1 MLRLKRLHRFLIGW
15 VLPVF
20 KLLPDALA
28 SSRATKRSRW
38 RRAICLL
45 WAAPNS
51 LLGLL
56 LGLVWWL
63 AGASAQRVDGVL
75 ELALPDTPASA
86 RPSRWRS
93 PFAAITLGH
102 VVLAVDAREM
112 ARCRAHERVHVAQ
125 YERWGPLF
133 LPAYFASS
141 LWQWFRGRR
150 AYWDN
155 QFEVEARRV
164 DGR

>member
-1 MLRLKRLHRFLIGW
+1 MLK
-15 VLPVF
+15 
-20 KLLPDALA
+20 
-28 SSRATKRSRW
+28 SERSRW
-38 RRAICLL
+38 RHAACLL

-51 LLGLL
+51 VLGLL

-63 AGASAQRVDGVL
+63 AGGRANRVDGVL
-75 ELALPDTPASA
+75 ELVLPDPPASA
-86 RPSRWRS
+86 RPSGWRL

-112 ARCRAHERVHVAQ
+112 VRCRAHERVHVAQ

-133 LPAYFASS
+133 LPAYLASS
-141 LWQWFRGRR
+141 LWQWLCGRD

-155 QFEVEARRV
+155 RFEVEARRA
-164 DGR
+164 DGG

>member
-1 MLRLKRLHRFLIGW
+1 MPNARVSAH
-15 VLPVF
+15 
-20 KLLPDALA
+20 
-28 SSRATKRSRW
+28 ATKRPRW
-38 RRAICLL
+38 RHAACLL

-51 LLGLL
+51 LLGLS

-63 AGASAQRVDGVL
+63 AGARANRMDGVL
-75 ELALPDTPASA
+75 ELVLPNAPAPA
-86 RPSRWRS
+86 RPGRWRL

-102 VVLAVDAREM
+102 VVLAVDAHEM

-133 LPAYFASS
+133 LPAYLGSS
-141 LWQWFRGRR
+141 LWQWLRGRD

-155 QFEVEARRV
+155 RFEVEARRA
-164 DGR
+164 DGG

>member
-1 MLRLKRLHRFLIGW
+1 MLL
-15 VLPVF
+15 VLR
-20 KLLPDALA
+20 LLPDAP
-28 SSRATKRSRW
+28 SSVHATKRARW
-38 RRAICLL
+38 RRAGCLL

-63 AGASAQRVDGVL
+63 AGARAQRVDGVL
-75 ELALPDTPASA
+75 ELALPDAPASS
-86 RPSRWRS
+86 RPGRLRL

-102 VVLAVDAREM
+102 VVLAVDGREM
-112 ARCRAHERVHVAQ
+112 RRWRAHERVHVAQ

-133 LPAYFASS
+133 LPAYLASS

-155 QFEVEARRV
+155 RFEVEARRV
-164 DGR
+164 AGG

>member
-1 MLRLKRLHRFLIGW
+1 LEILVLKLSPRA
-15 VLPVF
+15 P
-20 KLLPDALA
+20 A
-28 SSRATKRSRW
+28 SARAPW
-38 RRAICLL
+38 RRVACLL

-63 AGASAQRVDGVL
+63 TGAGAQRVDGVL
-75 ELALPDTPASA
+75 ELVLPDAPASA
-86 RPSRWRS
+86 RPTRWRL

-112 ARCRAHERVHVAQ
+112 HRWRAHERVHVAQ

-133 LPAYFASS
+133 LAAYLGSS
-141 LWQWFRGRR
+141 LWQWLQGRR

-155 QFEVEARRV
+155 RFEVEARRAE
-164 DGR
+164 GG

>member
-1 MLRLKRLHRFLIGW
+1 MARLAPVAERQRL
-15 VLPVF
+15 
-20 KLLPDALA
+20 
-28 SSRATKRSRW
+28 RW
-38 RRAICLL
+38 RRAARLL

-63 AGASAQRVDGVL
+63 AGAQAQRVDGVL
-75 ELALPDTPASA
+75 ELALPD
-86 RPSRWRS
+86 RPPQTGAVRWQL

-102 VVLAVDAREM
+102 VVLAVNAHEM
-112 ARCRAHERVHVAQ
+112 HRWRAHERVHVAQ

-133 LPAYFASS
+133 LPAYLASS
-141 LWQWFRGRR
+141 LWHWAQGRR

-155 QFEVEARRV
+155 RFEVEARRV
-164 DGR
+164 DGG

>member
-1 MLRLKRLHRFLIGW
+1 M
-15 VLPVF
+15 LPVF
-20 KLLPDALA
+20 KLLPHAIA
-28 SSRATKRSRW
+28 SSRATKRARW
-38 RRAICLL
+38 RRAVCLL
-45 WAAPNS
+45 WAAPHS

-63 AGASAQRVDGVL
+63 AGASAKQVDGVL
-75 ELALPDTPASA
+75 ELALPDATASA
-86 RPSRWRS
+86 RQIRWRL

-102 VVLAVDAREM
+102 VVLAVDTREM

-133 LPAYFASS
+133 LPAYLGSS
-141 LWQWFRGRR
+141 LWQWLRGRR

-155 QFEVEARRV
+155 RFEVEARRV

>member
-1 MLRLKRLHRFLIGW
+1 M
-15 VLPVF
+15 
-20 KLLPDALA
+20 
-28 SSRATKRSRW
+28 RW
-38 RRAICLL
+38 RRAACLL

-51 LLGLL
+51 LLGLF

-63 AGASAQRVDGVL
+63 AGASAQRLDGVL
-75 ELALPDTPASA
+75 ELVLPDSPSSA
-86 RPSRWRS
+86 RASHWRL

-112 ARCRAHERVHVAQ
+112 VRWRAHERVHVAQ

-133 LPAYFASS
+133 LPAYLASS
-141 LWQWFRGRR
+141 LWQWLRGRR

-155 QFEVEARRV
+155 RFEVEARRV
-164 DGR
+164 ADG

>member
-1 MLRLKRLHRFLIGW
+1 ML
-15 VLPVF
+15 
-20 KLLPDALA
+20 KLLPDAHA
-28 SSRATKRSRW
+28 SARATKRARW
-38 RRAICLL
+38 RRAGCLL

-63 AGASAQRVDGVL
+63 VGASAQRVDGVL
-75 ELALPDTPASA
+75 ELTLPDVSKST
-86 RPSRWRS
+86 RPSRWRL

-102 VVLAVDAREM
+102 VVLGVDAREM
-112 ARCRAHERVHVAQ
+112 SRWRAHERVHVAQ

-133 LPAYFASS
+133 LPAYLGSS
-141 LWQWFRGRR
+141 LWQWLRGRD

-155 QFEVEARRV
+155 RFEVEARRA
-164 DGR
+164 DGG

>member
-1 MLRLKRLHRFLIGW
+1 VPAATRAPKRAG
-15 VLPVF
+15 
-20 KLLPDALA
+20 
-28 SSRATKRSRW
+28 W
-38 RRAICLL
+38 RRAACLL

-56 LGLVWWL
+56 LGLLWWL
-63 AGASAQRVDGVL
+63 AGASAQHVDGVL
-75 ELALPDTPASA
+75 ELTLPDAPASE
-86 RPSRWRS
+86 RPARWRL

-112 ARCRAHERVHVAQ
+112 ARCRVHERVHVAQ
-125 YERWGPLF
+125 CERWGPLF
-133 LPAYFASS
+133 LPAYLASS
-141 LWQWFRGRR
+141 LWQWLRGRR

-155 QFEVEARRV
+155 SFEVEARQK

>member
-1 MLRLKRLHRFLIGW
+1 MFKR
-15 VLPVF
+15 
-20 KLLPDALA
+20 LPDAPA
-28 SSRATKRSRW
+28 PSRATKRMLW
-38 RRAICLL
+38 RRAGCLL

-75 ELALPDTPASA
+75 ELVLPDTSASA
-86 RPSRWRS
+86 RARRWRL

-112 ARCRAHERVHVAQ
+112 VQWRAHERVHVAQ

-133 LPAYFASS
+133 LPAYLASS
-141 LWQWFRGRR
+141 PWQWLQGRR

-155 QFEVEARRV
+155 RFEVEARRV
-164 DGR
+164 EER

>member
-1 MLRLKRLHRFLIGW
+1 LSGW
-15 VLPVF
+15 VPQLFEP
-20 KLLPDALA
+20 K
-28 SSRATKRSRW
+28 RARW
-38 RRAICLL
+38 RRAFCLL

-75 ELALPDTPASA
+75 ELVLPDARKSAS
-86 RPSRWRS
+86 PGHWRL

-112 ARCRAHERVHVAQ
+112 RRWRAHERVHVAQ

-133 LPAYFASS
+133 LPAYLASS

-155 QFEVEARRV
+155 RFEVEARRV
-164 DGR
+164 AGG